1 MLPKKYLQCF
11 SSIFLFS
18 SKEILLDI
26 NVINIYIIKK
36 NRIFKAMKF
45 MFCSFHIAKH
55 YNFFIHHLQNVHN
68 EKLFHI
74 FHLISILQYM
84 HSFTFVNSI
93 NNTTIVNTAY
103 VQNNNIFQLSKRKRT
118 FSSFVTTDFKKRRNR
133 NKTPLKNETK
143 LTGIF
148 AFLVIKL

>member
-36 NRIFKAMKF
+36 NRIFKAMKL
-45 MFCSFHIAKH
+45 MFCSFHIAKR
-55 YNFFIHHLQNVHN
+55 YNFFIHHLCNVYN

-84 HSFTFVNSI
+84 HSFTFGNSI
-93 NNTTIVNTAY
+93 NNTTIINTMN
-103 VQNNNIFQLSKRKRT
+103 VQNNNIVQRFKRKRT
-118 FSSFVTTDFKKRRNR
+118 FSSFVTTDYKERRNR
-133 NKTPLKNETK
+133 NKTQLRNKTK

-148 AFLVIKL
+148 SFLVIK

>member
-1 MLPKKYLQCF
+1 MLPKKHLQCF

-36 NRIFKAMKF
+36 NRIFKAMKL
-45 MFCSFHIAKH
+45 MFCSFHIAKR
-55 YNFFIHHLQNVHN
+55 YNFFIHHLCNVYN

-84 HSFTFVNSI
+84 HSFTFGNSI
-93 NNTTIVNTAY
+93 NNTTIINTMN
-103 VQNNNIFQLSKRKRT
+103 VQNSNIVQLFKRKRT
-118 FSSFVTTDFKKRRNR
+118 FSSFVTTDYKERRNR
-133 NKTPLKNETK
+133 NKTQLRNKTK

-148 AFLVIKL
+148 SFLVIK

>member
-36 NRIFKAMKF
+36 NRIFKAMKL
-45 MFCSFHIAKH
+45 MFCSFHIAKR
-55 YNFFIHHLQNVHN
+55 YNFFIHHLYNVYN

-84 HSFTFVNSI
+84 PSFTFGNSI
-93 NNTTIVNTAY
+93 NNTTIINTMN
-103 VQNNNIFQLSKRKRT
+103 VQNNNIVQLFKRKRT
-118 FSSFVTTDFKKRRNR
+118 FSSFVTTDYKERRNR
-133 NKTPLKNETK
+133 NKTQLKNETK

-148 AFLVIKL
+148 AFLVIK